1 MKRNRVIRRASRSFA
16 LLLSLLTVF
25 CLLVTLSGCG
35 AAKEGGEK
43 ESSDTALTPALEVL
57 SGRTDMAVATL
68 CGNEYYFSRDVFARA
83 LNMNVSSLQTVTIT
97 SLPGVE
103 DGELMMGSLRVSA
116 GQVIS
121 AANLAMLSYVPA
133 DGTVPS
139 EASFTFAPNDA
150 GYEMVCNVYVLKELN
165 YSPTVSIATAQAL
178 SVSTYRNYAGYGN
191 LTAYDPEGDSLTYEV
206 ITAPRHGLLI
216 MTDAECGEYV
226 YLPRRGYR
234 GNDSFRYVVRD
245 MYGNYSAAAE
255 VKVQVLEPA
264 VSVHYDDMQGR
275 RDYNAAL
282 AMAEAGIMQGTMQD
296 GKTYFY
302 PERTVSRLEF
312 LTMAMQAVG
321 VGSVPTVSDT
331 GFEDDADIPAE
342 AKGYVAAAY
351 SLGYIKGS
359 ADSEGNLCF
368 LPGATITKA
377 EAAVILRRM
386 VDVDAAQLTPAF
398 ADSSDIPTWA
408 SEAIS
413 TLAAMG
419 IMTST
424 GGAISPN
431 EQLTRGQTAMML
443 AALKGALAEK

>member
-1 MKRNRVIRRASRSFA
+1 MKKSGKRMRWLQ
-16 LLLSLLTVF
+16 LLAVA
-25 CLLVTLSGCG
+25 CLVVSCIGCG
-35 AAKEGGEK
+35 ARDAGEAQA
-43 ESSDTALTPALEVL
+43 SDDVLTPGIEVL
-57 SGRTDMAVATL
+57 AGRSDMAVATL

-83 LNMNVSSLQTVTIT
+83 LNMSVSSLQSVTVV

-116 GQVIS
+116 GQVIPAS
-121 AANLAMLSYVPA
+121 NLAMLSYVPA
-133 DGTVPS
+133 DGSVPS
-139 EASFTFAPNDA
+139 EASFTFTPNEA
-150 GYEMVCNVYVLKELN
+150 GYEMVCNVYVLGELN
-165 YSPTVSIATAQAL
+165 YSPTVSIATAGAL

-191 LTAYDPEGDSLTYEV
+191 LTAYDPEGDPLTFEIV
-206 ITAPRHGLLI
+206 TAPSHGLLI
-216 MTDAECGEYV
+216 MTNAECGEYV

-234 GNDSFRYVVRD
+234 GADSFRYVVRD

-255 VKVQVLEPA
+255 VKVEVLESA
-264 VSVHYDDMQGR
+264 VSVQYEDMQGR
-275 RDYNAAL
+275 REYNAAL
-282 AMAEAGIMQGTMQD
+282 TMAAAGIMQGTSLD

-302 PERTVSRLEF
+302 PEATVSRLEF
-312 LTMAMQAVG
+312 LTMAMQTIG

-359 ADSEGNLCF
+359 TDAEGNLCF
-368 LPGATITKA
+368 LPGTTITKA

-386 VDVDAAQLTPAF
+386 VDVEASQLTPAF
-398 ADSSDIPTWA
+398 ADSSDIPAWA

-413 TLAAMG
+413 TLSAMG

-443 AALKGALAEK
+443 AALRGAIEVK